1 MTASKLLTQ
10 QHPINTL
17 PAFHPA
23 NPFNPGMFR
32 ALHPPYRNRPTN
44 VLFESIRTLSIIR
57 RARHRGEDKARI
69 MSSEN
74 NRPDADILIVGG
86 GLSGTLLAVQLLRLP
101 GQRRIVIIEPRPE
114 LGRGEAYSATELG
127 HTLNG
132 NAARMSVDPDDTE
145 DLTRWLGDFI
155 AAGGWPESDEQHV
168 PVGELF
174 PPRGIF
180 GLYVQQRL
188 AEAQAVGAQFG
199 STVEHV
205 HGEAVDLQVEP
216 SGVRITLADNR
227 ELTGRFSVL
236 ATGMFAAART
246 PQRDSNALNA
256 AAVDPWGVKAMRHL
270 DPQGRVLIIGSGL
283 TMVDAV
289 VSLEQAGH
297 RGPIDVFSRHGLLPH
312 VRRQPPS
319 WPDFLAAD
327 HSIRSTRQLVRALRE
342 QCAQAIAQG
351 IDWQAPLDTVRVH
364 IPRLWSQASDLERRQ
379 FVRHVR
385 PWWESHHHRSPPP
398 SAKLLDR
405 LMQEGRLNIHAAS
418 LQDVLAREAEQ
429 VRIRVRYR
437 GEDQSTEISGDALIN
452 STGIQYDWRRV
463 DKALPR
469 QLLARGLIQPGPLAL
484 GIDADAG
491 GAVRD
496 AAGQVSA
503 RLFAMGPPL
512 RGLWWESTAV
522 TDVALQA
529 KALAAR
535 LVGEA

>member
-1 MTASKLLTQ
+1 MTADNS
-10 QHPINTL
+10 
-17 PAFHPA
+17 
-23 NPFNPGMFR
+23 
-32 ALHPPYRNRPTN
+32 
-44 VLFESIRTLSIIR
+44 
-57 RARHRGEDKARI
+57 
-69 MSSEN
+69 
-74 NRPDADILIVGG
+74 RPDADILIVGG
-86 GLSGTLLAVQLLRLP
+86 GLSGTMLAVQLLRLA
-101 GQRRIVIIEPRPE
+101 GQRRITIVESRSE

-132 NAARMSVDPDDTE
+132 NAARMSVDPDNAD
-145 DLTRWLGDFI
+145 DLTQWLTDFI
-155 AAGGWPESDEQHV
+155 AAGGWPESDDEHV
-168 PVGELF
+168 PVAELF

-188 AEAQAVGAQFG
+188 AEAQALGARHG
-199 STVEHV
+199 SSVEHV
-205 HGEAVDLQVEP
+205 RGEVSDLEHSA
-216 SGVRITLADNR
+216 SGVRLTLADGA
-227 ELTGRFSVL
+227 ELTGRFAVL

-256 AAVDPWGVKAMRHL
+256 AAVDPWDVQAMSRL
-270 DPQGRVLIIGSGL
+270 APQGRVLIIGSGL

-312 VRRQPPS
+312 VRRQPPE
-319 WPDFLAAD
+319 WPDFLGAD

-342 QCAQAIAQG
+342 QCARAIAQG

-364 IPRLWSQASDLERRQ
+364 IGRLWSQATDVQRRQ

-398 SAKLLDR
+398 SARLLER
-405 LMQEGRLNIHAAS
+405 LVQEGRLKIHAAS
-418 LQDVLAREAEQ
+418 LLGVDSAEAGKVSIQ
-429 VRIRVRYR
+429 VRRR
-437 GEDQSTEISGDALIN
+437 GEDQASQVSGDALIN

-463 DKALPR
+463 DRALPR
-469 QLLARGLIQPGPLAL
+469 NLLDRGLVQPGPLAL
-484 GIDADAG
+484 GIAADAG
-491 GAVRD
+491 GAVLD
-496 AAGQVSA
+496 AQGQVSD

-529 KALAAR
+529 KALAIR
-535 LVGEA
+535 LAEFG